1 MRGPIG
7 LVHRSL
13 YEVIWVLALLTG
25 VFLLC
30 LWARHFTLDLPLS
43 TKYHRSV
50 IEIAKKCIMRTSDG
64 LAFHETGIGPL
75 LWPI

>member
-30 LWARHFTLDLPLS
+30 LWSRHFTLDLPLS

-50 IEIAKKCIMRTSDG
+50 IETEKNA
-64 LAFHETGIGPL
+64 
-75 LWPI
+75 